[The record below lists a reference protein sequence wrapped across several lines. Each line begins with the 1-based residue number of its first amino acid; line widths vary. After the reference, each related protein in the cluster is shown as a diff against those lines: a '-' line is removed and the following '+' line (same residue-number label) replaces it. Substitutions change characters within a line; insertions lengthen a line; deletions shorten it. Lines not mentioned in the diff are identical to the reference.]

1 MECMHKECKSEI
13 VSQMHKNG
21 CDTTIL
27 SGLRLCS
34 CANIVDSALFC
45 FVYILCII
53 IPINFIR
60 KWWLSF
66 RFKLHLVI
74 SIELHAKQHA
84 FPIQH
89 ASLLRHSTF
98 FWYSRNTTNDLWHRI
113 NSVYKCLRRDV
124 YDFMHLYDYEHEQE
138 FKLRRKE
145 IKFRVNNALT
155 NVFLIRPVLNFRLH
169 AEFLFQNKRR
179 QQIFETKIWL
189 WNDLIWGNMRN
200 KMEWHRIQITE
211 MKMGLEHFLCSKKI
225 WDYKSILFPVLFSN
239 LHFI

>member
-27 SGLRLCS
+27 SGLQLCS

-145 IKFRVNNALT
+145 IKFRVKNALT
-155 NVFLIRPVLNFRLH
+155 NVFLIRPSI
-169 AEFLFQNKRR
+169 EFSCACRVFISKQTQTTNL
-179 QQIFETKIWL
+179 
-189 WNDLIWGNMRN
+189 RN
-200 KMEWHRIQITE
+200 KNLI
-211 MKMGLEHFLCSKKI
+211 MKWLDMRKYAKQNGMTQDTNNRNENGIGAFS
-225 WDYKSILFPVLFSN
+225 LFEEDLR
-239 LHFI
+239 L